1 MKQTSPPFFPSC
13 SMKLM
18 HMIEM
23 QHMDDRNTTV
33 PDWFVKFYDS
43 GYLEIAFGLACLVI
57 VVLVI
62 IACRLYYE
70 SKELQRFIDEHKND

>member
-1 MKQTSPPFFPSC
+1 
-13 SMKLM
+13 MKLM

-23 QHMDDRNTTV
+23 QHMDDRNTAV
-33 PDWFVKFYDS
+33 PDWFVKYYDL
-43 GYLEIAFGLACLVI
+43 GYFDIAFGLACLLI

>member
-1 MKQTSPPFFPSC
+1 
-13 SMKLM
+13 MKLM